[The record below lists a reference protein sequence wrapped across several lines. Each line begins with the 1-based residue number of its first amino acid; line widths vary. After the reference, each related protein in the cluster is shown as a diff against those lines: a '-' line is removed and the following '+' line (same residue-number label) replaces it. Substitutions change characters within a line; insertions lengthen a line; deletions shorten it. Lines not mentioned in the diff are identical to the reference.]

1 MADEKPTQHRLMSQ
15 ISTIQ
20 VQINVLSTL
29 VRSVCLRLILIWFMY
44 SSRAHLT
51 RPQATAKL
59 PWMMLVKLTTD
70 SDDVRSIY
78 YDFSL
83 HFISPV
89 AATAAA
95 AVAHLESQCAHLGAC
110 FHSQSSYDAHCYMYV
125 HVYAHVHVHSLQFT
139 IIPQRKYVRSIK
151 VALYM

>member
-1 MADEKPTQHRLMSQ
+1 M
-15 ISTIQ
+15 
-20 VQINVLSTL
+20 
-29 VRSVCLRLILIWFMY
+29 
-44 SSRAHLT
+44 T

-59 PWMMLVKLTTD
+59 PWMMVVKLTTD

-78 YDFSL
+78 YDFSF

-110 FHSQSSYDAHCYMYV
+110 FHSQSSYDAHCYV
-125 HVYAHVHVHSLQFT
+125 HVHVMHMYARTYMTFALVYNNLTAQVC
-139 IIPQRKYVRSIK
+139 PQH
-151 VALYM
+151 